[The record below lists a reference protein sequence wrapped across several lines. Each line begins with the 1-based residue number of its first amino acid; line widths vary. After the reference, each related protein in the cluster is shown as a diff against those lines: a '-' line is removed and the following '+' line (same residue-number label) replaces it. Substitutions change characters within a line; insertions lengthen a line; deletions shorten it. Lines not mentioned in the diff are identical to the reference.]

1 MVNSM
6 TERSL
11 SRLYQRMATQPS
23 TAAAD
28 LLDADTLVA
37 ASAGSLKGDRR
48 NEVAARLSRSPLQTD
63 MVRLLRDL
71 AADAETLASAVGERQ
86 GHAHSRDS
94 RGRRHAPVA
103 RRHVRHLRWVGLAAC
118 LTLVFGV
125 VLWHPGANNRGMP
138 DSPAQAAAKPD
149 RIFTSKDRI
158 FAMVDERSAPAASDA
173 VFHTDFNGG

>member
-6 TERSL
+6 TECSL
-11 SRLYQRMATQPS
+11 SRLYRRMVSQPATG
-23 TAAAD
+23 TAE
-28 LLDADTLVA
+28 LLDAETLVA

-63 MVRLLRDL
+63 LVRLLRDL
-71 AADAETLASAVGERQ
+71 AAEAETLAGAVGERQ

-103 RRHVRHLRWVGLAAC
+103 RRHVRHLRWAGLAAC
-118 LTLVFGV
+118 LMLVFGA
-125 VLWHPGANNRGMP
+125 VLWHPGVDESGISGN
-138 DSPAQAAAKPD
+138 SAQSSARPD

-158 FAMVDERSAPAASDA
+158 FAMVDERAAPDA

>member
-11 SRLYQRMATQPS
+11 SRLYQRMAMRPS

-48 NEVAARLSRSPLQTD
+48 DEVAARLSRSPLQTD
-63 MVRLLRDL
+63 LVRLLREL
-71 AADAETLASAVGERQ
+71 AADSETLAGAVSDRHGLA
-86 GHAHSRDS
+86 HARDS
-94 RGRRHAPVA
+94 RSRRHAQDA
-103 RRHVRHLRWVGLAAC
+103 RRHARRARWVGLAAC
-118 LTLVFGV
+118 LMLVFGV
-125 VLWHPGANNRGMP
+125 VLWHPGAD
-138 DSPAQAAAKPD
+138 DSGISGNSAQSAARPD

-158 FAMVDERSAPAASDA
+158 FAMVDERTTPPATDA
-173 VFHTDFNGG
+173 LFHTDFNGG